1 VFASAGRALWR
12 LGHKVAECRRQRRA
26 YEELVAMSDH
36 ELEDI
41 GVSRSEIDAIFAGKY
56 QGAKPEISNV
66 IVLENCRYRERSISR
81 RRCHD
86 ERR

>member
-1 VFASAGRALWR
+1 VFASACRALRR
-12 LGHKVAECRRQRRA
+12 LGHKVAECRHQRRA

-56 QGAKPEISNV
+56 QGAKPGTSNV
-66 IVLENCRYRERSISR
+66 IDLENCRYRERSISR
-81 RRCHD
+81 WRCHNG
-86 ERR
+86 RQ